1 MKYAITHCYTDKNK
15 GDAAIIVSTAQ
26 LIHSID
32 SNAEVNMFSTYRAG
46 DQRLGQEHE
55 IIKKHA
61 KEIHP
66 ALFGEPEPFLG
77 EGRTWARIISFVVDF
92 LKYSMLLISR
102 KRRYISFFLKKEEVH
117 AVDNFM
123 ASDFIIS
130 KGGSFLS
137 TENTSIRQTLSLI
150 RLLYPFLLARR
161 YKKRI
166 FIFSQSLGPVEGR
179 LNQLIFLAM
188 LAKVE
193 KIYLRESLCLDK
205 YKTVR
210 SVCDAVPF
218 KIIPDTAFY
227 LVSDSSEA
235 DPVNIDTSK
244 FNAGFTV
251 VDHDFKYI
259 GDSEKREHKY
269 LEYKESIIESIK
281 YLIDEHNAVV
291 RLFPQ
296 VIVDNSHLGHN
307 DIKIS
312 REIVGIL
319 KGTKYESNVFF
330 HDGDWSP
337 SQLRHM
343 YSKMDIFI
351 GTRLH
356 SVIFSLSCGVPSVNI
371 SYHGTKSQGV
381 LGDIKGMESCV
392 VDISSIDKY
401 TLIDKISYVIGSRDL
416 LRENLS
422 QQMIQIRGRLLNAMK
437 EIIC

>member
-15 GDAAIIVSTAQ
+15 GDAAIIIATSKLVRD
-26 LIHSID
+26 LD
-32 SNAEVNMFSTYRAG
+32 SSAEIKMFSTYRVG
-46 DQRLGQEHE
+46 DQRLEKEHE
-55 IIKKHA
+55 IIRRHA
-61 KEIHP
+61 EKIHP
-66 ALFGEPEPFLG
+66 ALFGEPVPYLFGWGKWTRSL
-77 EGRTWARIISFVVDF
+77 SFILDLF
-92 LKYSMLLISR
+92 KYSMLFIS
-102 KRRYISFFLKKEEVH
+102 KNKKYISLFLKKEEIN
-117 AVDNFM
+117 ALADFLE
-123 ASDFIIS
+123 SDVIIS
-130 KGGSFLS
+130 KGGSFLF
-137 TENTSIRQTLSLI
+137 TENTSIRQTLSLV
-150 RLLYPFLLARR
+150 RLLYPFMLARR
-161 YKKRI
+161 YRKRI
-166 FIFSQSLGPVEGR
+166 YIFSQSLGPVEGVV
-179 LNQLIFLAM
+179 NQYIFKTAL
-188 LAKVE
+188 KNVS

-205 YKTVR
+205 YRTVR
-210 SVCDAVPF
+210 SVCDVVPC

-227 LVSDSSEA
+227 LTSDSSEA

-259 GDSEKREHKY
+259 GDSEEREYKY
-269 LEYKESIIESIK
+269 LKYKESIIESIK
-281 YLIDEHNAVV
+281 YLVDNHNAIV

-312 REIVGIL
+312 RKIVDTL
-319 KGTKYESNVFF
+319 KGTKYESKVLF

-337 SQLRHM
+337 SQLRYM
-343 YSKMDIFI
+343 YSMMDIFI

-401 TLIDKISYVIGSRDL
+401 KLIDKISYVVDSRDY

-422 QQMIQIRGRLLNAMK
+422 QQMVQIRARLLNAMK
-437 EIIC
+437 EIVC